1 VKQQHSY
8 KKRSDIMIDA
18 DGAKPTFDFRA
29 AYEAKT
35 DELAAA
41 MRGAK
46 VVTGHGP
53 TIGDASETGWRR
65 MLTEFLPSRYQVNKA
80 FVVDSHGNQSGQI
93 DVVVH
98 DRHFTPLFWEID
110 GALFVP
116 AESVYAVFEVKQE
129 LTAADIEAAAKKAA
143 SVQELHRT
151 SARVVHAGGVIA
163 EPKAPPR
170 ILAGILAGRS
180 SWSPPLGPSLRTNI
194 GGRSA
199 AERLD
204 LGCALQD
211 GSFEV
216 PAAALAEEAL
226 LTADPAVGLAHFA
239 MRLMA
244 RLQAMGTVPAIDIDL
259 YTAGLT
265 EGQR

>member
-1 VKQQHSY
+1 
-8 KKRSDIMIDA
+8 MTNA
-18 DGAKPTFDFRA
+18 DGAKPTFNFRA

-35 DELAAA
+35 DQLAAA

-98 DRHFTPLFWEID
+98 DRHFTPIFWEID

-129 LTAADIEAAAKKAA
+129 LSAANIDAAAKKAA
-143 SVQELHRT
+143 SVRKLHRT
-151 SARVVHAGGVIA
+151 SARIVHAGGVIA

-170 ILAGILAGRS
+170 ILAGILTGRS
-180 SWSPPLGPSLRTNI
+180 SWSPPLGPSLRTNL
-194 GGRSA
+194 GDRPT
-199 AERLD
+199 AEGLD
-204 LGCALQD
+204 LGCALHG
-211 GSFEV
+211 GSFELSADA
-216 PAAALAEEAL
+216 PIQDAL

-244 RLQAMGTVPAIDIDL
+244 RLQAIGTIPAIDMDL

-265 EGQR
+265 QGPL